1 METWAAITA
10 RRNVRTFADRAIP
23 SGDLDRIL
31 EAARRTPSS
40 RNSQPWDFVVV
51 TDRAR
56 LGRLAKVWQGAGH
69 VAGSA
74 ASVGVVIAAS
84 TDPKHREMVAF
95 DLGQAVMQMMIAAA
109 GMGIGSAHGWVVDQ
123 ELARGVLSLPADR
136 ELAWVVSFG
145 YPADRPLAPIRKL
158 NRRPFDEVV
167 HRETW

>member
-1 METWAAITA
+1 MEAWAAITA
-10 RRNVRTFADRAIP
+10 RRNVRTFAERVIDTK
-23 SGDLDRIL
+23 DLDRIL

-51 TDRAR
+51 TDRVH
-56 LGRLAKVWQGAGH
+56 LVELAKVWQGSGH

-74 ASVGVVIAAS
+74 AAVGVVIAAS
-84 TDPKHREMVAF
+84 IDPKHRESVAF
-95 DLGQAVMQMMIAAA
+95 DLGQAVMQMMITAADL
-109 GMGIGSAHGWVVDQ
+109 GIGSAHGWVVDQ
-123 ELARGVLSLPADR
+123 EQARRVLAFPADK

-145 YPADRPLAPIRKL
+145 YPADRPLTPIRTL

>member
-1 METWAAITA
+1 MEAWAAITA
-10 RRNVRTFADRAIP
+10 RRNVRTFTDRVI
-23 SGDLDRIL
+23 GREDLDRIL

-51 TDRAR
+51 TDRAS
-56 LGRLAKVWQGAGH
+56 LVELAKVWQGSGH

-74 ASVGVVIAAS
+74 ATVGVVMAAS
-84 TDPKHREMVAF
+84 SDPKHRESVAF

-109 GMGIGSAHGWVVDQ
+109 DMGIGSAHGWVVDQ
-123 ELARGVLSLPADR
+123 DQARKVLALPADK
-136 ELAWVVSFG
+136 ELAWVVSLG
-145 YPADRPLAPIRKL
+145 YPADHPLRPIRKL